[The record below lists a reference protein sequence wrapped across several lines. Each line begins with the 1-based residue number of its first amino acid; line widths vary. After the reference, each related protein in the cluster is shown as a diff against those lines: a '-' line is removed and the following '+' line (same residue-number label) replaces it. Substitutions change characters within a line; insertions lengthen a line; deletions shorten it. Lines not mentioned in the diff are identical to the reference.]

1 MLKQEDSHRSSNCIF
16 TQPKPRMR
24 CSKLHQSKPTSI
36 LSSGSPTYHYSMRP
50 LSPPSQAALLHPH
63 LNCMFAPNE
72 KPFSNYISF
81 LYRQQSVPSRLRAP
95 HNQIRSTKIN
105 VNKSAERGGFSFS
118 TEPNFWFVLIA
129 TNVGCV
135 LKSMKIKSITF
146 RLLSEKVFFLPA
158 KKGGKRAKFFELDKR
173 EREKRRERKE
183 NSSHFPGTLKTD
195 FSRPPHVTIRRRKQ

>member
-36 LSSGSPTYHYSMRP
+36 LSSGSPTHHYSMRP

-146 RLLSEKVFFLPA
+146 RLLSEKVFFFPQ
-158 KKGGKRAKFFELDKR
+158 KREENERNFSNWIR
-173 EREKRRERKE
+173 ERERKA
-183 NSSHFPGTLKTD
+183 SRAKGKFLS
-195 FSRPPHVTIRRRKQ
+195 FSRYLKNRFFSSASCHD